1 MAEFGVDEAAL
12 QAKRLSNVNAKKFAR
27 GFDLLN
33 SFTINWENNLD
44 VLRREGTPEEVMLA
58 KERIEQ
64 AKLMRSALE
73 KGDAKP
79 LIEHIID
86 VINNNM
92 RFIKTYTIAQLL
104 EEKPNRFDIIKD
116 LLETLEQ
123 LKHGE

>member
-1 MAEFGVDEAAL
+1 MAEFGVEEAAL
-12 QAKRLSNVNAKKFAR
+12 QAKRLADVNAKKFAR

-33 SFTINWENNLD
+33 SFTLNWENNLD
-44 VLRREGTPEEVMLA
+44 VLRREGTPEEVKLA

-64 AKLMRSALE
+64 AKLMKKSLE

-92 RFIKTYTIAQLL
+92 RFIKTYTIAELL
-104 EEKPNRFDIIKD
+104 EEEPNRFDVIKD

-123 LKHGE
+123 LKRGE